1 MQRAKQGEGI
11 ACLEER
17 RKGRRSVTGQKFLD
31 TIKRAES
38 TEDHDSL
45 HVEHVVGKGREGV
58 GTS

>member
-1 MQRAKQGEGI
+1 MWSQKNNTMNLYI
-11 ACLEER
+11 
-17 RKGRRSVTGQKFLD
+17 KQKFLD

-38 TEDHDSL
+38 TEDRDGL